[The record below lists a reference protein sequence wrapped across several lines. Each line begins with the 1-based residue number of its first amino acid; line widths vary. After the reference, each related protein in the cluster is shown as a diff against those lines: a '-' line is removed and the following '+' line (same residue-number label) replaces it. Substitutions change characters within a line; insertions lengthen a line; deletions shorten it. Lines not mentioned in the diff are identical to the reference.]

1 MKRKNNSDSDINTIN
16 QNQSKSIQNNLASD
30 HYDDEL
36 NLQVL
41 VPVGL
46 SSRYEDDCKIDVKI
60 QQDQLLDNMSKSI
73 LRALDC
79 SDTSSHAL
87 ILIRDN
93 STIVMEGSKTLKEN
107 NIQNHDFL
115 QFRSAKKSRRLLNNG
130 RNHSSSDN
138 GSDNDDDEESP
149 DNFIEI
155 VCTTRITD
163 TQGNTY
169 PPVRVRVL
177 PSQLCKAMMDDV
189 AILWDS
195 RSGLKFKCGRN
206 VLSAEKR
213 FEDVGVEYGSEI
225 IVTGGRN

>member
-1 MKRKNNSDSDINTIN
+1 MKRNNNNTIN
-16 QNQSKSIQNNLASD
+16 QSQSKSIQNNLASD
-30 HYDDEL
+30 HHDDEL

-60 QQDQLLDNMSKSI
+60 QQDQLLDNMSRSI

-138 GSDNDDDEESP
+138 GSDDDDDEESP

-163 TQGNTY
+163 TQGNNY

-206 VLSAEKR
+206 VLTAEKR